1 MIAAATRTMSMTVIV
16 VTTSIDLGMIA
27 SATSHRDMKNRVRVR
42 NRTGVAS
49 DARNRKLSLS
59 ILAVE
64 LYSCRPEL
72 TPEERDAR
80 TVFVWQLSA
89 RIRQRDLEDF
99 FTSVGKIRDVRLIMD
114 NKTKRSKGIAYV
126 EFREV
131 ESAQLALGLTGTRLL
146 GVPIQI
152 QQSHAEKNRMNAIP
166 SVPKPTQQN
175 RGPMKLYIGSLHYNI
190 TEEMLKGIFEPFGK
204 IDDIKLIKD
213 PATGRSQGYG
223 FVTYANSDD
232 AKKALDQLNGFE
244 LAGRPMK
251 VNHVTER
258 GEYAALSALDNDDAD
273 RAGVDLG
280 TTGRLALMAKLAEG
294 TGLEIPK
301 AALAQLHIAQNNPA
315 LGSAS
320 GISSSSAVAPPV
332 LAVKKSLNC
341 NTLPVPSCHANR
353 GKHEGWDTARLPKPR
368 QGSREAEVGFE
379 PRTFRSVHSRC
390 NQLHHL
396 APVLAVYPILP
407 RPGDRSCSSWNQCAY
422 VTRFIADK
430 LNRLT
435 EYSLLY
441 THHLLVGKRK
451 HSTTRFA
458 IHMSVRGC
466 RRLSWT
472 SLGNLA
478 VSQPSCFLRV
488 AWQLGTE
495 RVLQLNDFFL
505 GPSTQS
511 GTDDAELSPRH
522 VDCSSL
528 GLDNLVVSQP
538 SSFFRMAW
546 QLGTVRVL
554 RLPIRFWVTG
564 PFLGLRSSSDLY
576 DMPKGTNEE
585 MASKSRPHFL
595 GCAPRNT
602 DPLVNSS
609 GWTHPDITFLNALLL
624 ALYLQDKP
632 ILLQYS
638 ATCRQIPL
646 SCGQTFEGPIF
657 LSMFGRSTGISA
669 RAAQAINPVEPEQ
682 PWVVITLAD
691 TMVEMADNQCRRSCC
706 QLGTSMHYLCIAVND
721 DVLSLCF
728 RIV

>member
-1 MIAAATRTMSMTVIV
+1 MAE
-16 VTTSIDLGMIA
+16 DLDVEAMLEAPYMRDGH
-27 SATSHRDMKNRVRVR
+27 SKSNGHRRRDRSRSRDRSRRHRSRSRSHDRRRDKDYEHDRHRGDHKHRSGHDRERHKSSRYEEPRESEKSHRSGERRQK
-42 NRTGVAS
+42 S
-49 DARNRKLSLS
+49 
-59 ILAVE
+59 
-64 LYSCRPEL
+64 PEL

-332 LAVKKSLNC
+332 CTQCFMLSNMFDPHTATRTIFNEIRDDVIEECSKVGGCLHLFVDETSAQGNVYVKCPSIAVATQCVNMLHGRYFSGRL
-341 NTLPVPSCHANR
+341 V
-353 GKHEGWDTARLPKPR
+353 TA
-368 QGSREAEVGFE
+368 
-379 PRTFRSVHSRC
+379 
-390 NQLHHL
+390 
-396 APVLAVYPILP
+396 
-407 RPGDRSCSSWNQCAY
+407 AY
-422 VTRFIADK
+422 VPLINYHQLFPDSVTAK
-430 LNRLT
+430 T
-435 EYSLLY
+435 LL
-441 THHLLVGKRK
+441 R
-451 HSTTRFA
+451 
-458 IHMSVRGC
+458 
-466 RRLSWT
+466 
-472 SLGNLA
+472 
-478 VSQPSCFLRV
+478 
-488 AWQLGTE
+488 
-495 RVLQLNDFFL
+495 
-505 GPSTQS
+505 PST
-511 GTDDAELSPRH
+511 
-522 VDCSSL
+522 
-528 GLDNLVVSQP
+528 
-538 SSFFRMAW
+538 
-546 QLGTVRVL
+546 
-554 RLPIRFWVTG
+554 
-564 PFLGLRSSSDLY
+564 
-576 DMPKGTNEE
+576 
-585 MASKSRPHFL
+585 
-595 GCAPRNT
+595 
-602 DPLVNSS
+602 
-609 GWTHPDITFLNALLL
+609 
-624 ALYLQDKP
+624 
-632 ILLQYS
+632 
-638 ATCRQIPL
+638 
-646 SCGQTFEGPIF
+646 
-657 LSMFGRSTGISA
+657 
-669 RAAQAINPVEPEQ
+669 
-682 PWVVITLAD
+682 
-691 TMVEMADNQCRRSCC
+691 
-706 QLGTSMHYLCIAVND
+706 
-721 DVLSLCF
+721 
-728 RIV
+728 